1 MLDNFRNNMRGVALV
16 IVIFI
21 GGIFAFSGTGS
32 LFVSTAGTEAVL
44 VINGEQVSDLRVRQ
58 VLSSE
63 KQRILQENE
72 GLDPALLDDELI
84 RPQVINQIISRKVM
98 AQAAE
103 SQGLLASSKKVSEL
117 LLTAESFQVDGRFDQ
132 AVFDYAIRNLGY
144 TSASFLDMVNE
155 DLVIQQF
162 AQGMV
167 QTSFVT
173 RTEMAN
179 LARFTEQAR
188 DYYYLTLPM
197 APITDSVTVSEAQV
211 AKYYEAN
218 SAQYQTQVEVSV
230 EAIELSA
237 AQLAAAQTVT
247 EKQIQA
253 RFDQESADRD
263 TADMRQAAHILL
275 IEGAE
280 EKLQIIQ
287 AALDVG
293 DDFADLAKEYSEDF
307 ASAEMGGE
315 LGFSAGDTFPEA
327 FEAALDQ
334 LEIGQVSGPVQ
345 TDAGT
350 HLIKLLDRQAQ
361 SFDLATERMRIEQ
374 DLLREAASD
383 VLVEKLEMLKELS
396 FNAET
401 LAEVATD
408 LGLELQIT
416 EPFSRA
422 GGAGVASFPVVVK
435 AAFST
440 EVLDDKYASEVLDLG
455 DDRYVVIKLNE
466 YYPARQ
472 KELAEVE
479 SQVSAAL
486 TSATAQ
492 QLIADKGAALLAK
505 IESGESVESVAKANN
520 LDWQVAQ
527 ASKRNSMDVNPEV
540 RAAVFGMPNPGEEPV
555 ISGFYLRNGDYVVAS
570 LNKVTPGT
578 LAGMSKQQRVSL
590 VSAVQSVNGSRD
602 LQAYQ
607 STLMSEADIVQ

>member
-1 MLDNFRNNMRGVALV
+1 MLDNFRNNMRGMALV

-32 LFVSTAGTEAVL
+32 LFVPSAGSEAVL

-103 SQGLLASSKKVSEL
+103 SQGLLASPKKVSEL
-117 LLTAESFQVDGRFDQ
+117 LLSAESFQVGGRFDQ

-144 TSASFLDMVNE
+144 TSASFIDMVNE

-188 DYYYLTLPM
+188 DYYYLTLPL
-197 APITDSVTVSEAQV
+197 APIADAVTVSEDQV
-211 AKYYEAN
+211 AEYFDAN
-218 SAQYQTQVEVSV
+218 RAQYQTQVEVSV

-237 AQLAAAQTVT
+237 AQLAAIQTVT

-253 RFDQESADRD
+253 RFEQESADREP
-263 TADMRQAAHILL
+263 ADMRQAAHILL
-275 IEGAE
+275 IDSAE
-280 EKLQIIQ
+280 EKLQTIQ
-287 AALDVG
+287 AALDAG
-293 DDFADLAKEYSEDF
+293 SDFADLAKEYSEDF

-327 FEAALDQ
+327 FEAALDE

-361 SFDLATERMRIEQ
+361 SFELATESMRIEQ

-383 VLVEKLEMLKELS
+383 ELVEKLEMLKELS

-408 LGLELQIT
+408 LDLEMQVT

-440 EVLDDKYASEVLDLG
+440 EVLDDKYASEVLDLD
-455 DDRYVVIKLNE
+455 DDRYVVIKLKE

-479 SQVSAAL
+479 SQVTAAL

-492 QLIADKGAALLAK
+492 QLIADRGAALLASV
-505 IESGESVESVAKANN
+505 ESGESVESVAKANS

-527 ASKRNSMDVNPEV
+527 GTKRNSTDVNPEI
-540 RAAVFGMPNPGEEPV
+540 RAAVFGMSNPAEEPV
-555 ISGFYLRNGDYVVAS
+555 ISAFYLRNGDYVVAA

-578 LAGMSKQQRVSL
+578 LAGMSKQQRVGL

-607 STLMSEADIVQ
+607 STLMGGADIVQ

>member
-1 MLDNFRNNMRGVALV
+1 MLDNFRNNMRGMALV

-32 LFVSTAGTEAVL
+32 LFVPSAGSEAVL
-44 VINGEQVSDLRVRQ
+44 VINDEQVSDLRVRQ

-117 LLTAESFQVDGRFDQ
+117 LLSAESFQVDGRFDQ

-144 TSASFLDMVNE
+144 TSASFIDMVNE

-188 DYYYLTLPM
+188 DYYYLTLPL
-197 APITDSVTVSEAQV
+197 APIADAVTVSEDQV
-211 AKYYEAN
+211 AEYFDAN
-218 SAQYQTQVEVSV
+218 RAQYQTQVEVSV

-237 AQLAAAQTVT
+237 AQLAATQTVT

-253 RFDQESADRD
+253 RFEQESADRE

-275 IEGAE
+275 IDSAE
-280 EKLQIIQ
+280 EKLQTIQ
-287 AALDVG
+287 AALDAG
-293 DDFADLAKEYSEDF
+293 SDFADLAKEYSEDF

-327 FEAALDQ
+327 FEAALDE

-361 SFDLATERMRIEQ
+361 SFELATESMRIEQ

-383 VLVEKLEMLKELS
+383 ELVEKLEMLKELS

-408 LGLELQIT
+408 LDLEMQVT

-440 EVLDDKYASEVLDLG
+440 EVLDDRYASEVLDLG
-455 DDRYVVIKLNE
+455 DDRYVVIKLKE

-479 SQVSAAL
+479 SQVTAAL

-492 QLIADKGAALLAK
+492 QLIADRGAALLASV
-505 IESGESVESVAKANN
+505 ESGESVESVAKATS

-527 ASKRNSMDVNPEV
+527 GTKRNSTDVNPEI
-540 RAAVFGMPNPGEEPV
+540 RAAVFGMSNPAEEPV
-555 ISGFYLRNGDYVVAS
+555 ISAFYLRNGDYVVAA

-578 LAGMSKQQRVSL
+578 LAGMSKQQRVGL

-607 STLMSEADIVQ
+607 STLMGGADIVQ

>member
-1 MLDNFRNNMRGVALV
+1 MLDNFRNNMRGMALV

-32 LFVSTAGTEAVL
+32 LFVPSAGSEAVL

-103 SQGLLASSKKVSEL
+103 SQGLLASPKKVSEL
-117 LLTAESFQVDGRFDQ
+117 LLSAESFQVGGRFDQ

-144 TSASFLDMVNE
+144 TSASFIDMVNE

-188 DYYYLTLPM
+188 DYYYLTLPL
-197 APITDSVTVSEAQV
+197 APIADAVTVSEDQV
-211 AKYYEAN
+211 AEYFDAN
-218 SAQYQTQVEVSV
+218 RAQYQTQVEVSV

-237 AQLAAAQTVT
+237 AQLAAIQTVT

-253 RFDQESADRD
+253 RFEQESADRE

-275 IEGAE
+275 IDSAE
-280 EKLQIIQ
+280 EKLQTIQ
-287 AALDVG
+287 AALDAG
-293 DDFADLAKEYSEDF
+293 SDFADLAKEYSEDF

-327 FEAALDQ
+327 FEAALDE

-361 SFDLATERMRIEQ
+361 SFELATESMRIEQ

-383 VLVEKLEMLKELS
+383 ELVEKLEMLKELS

-408 LGLELQIT
+408 LDLEMQVT

-440 EVLDDKYASEVLDLG
+440 EVLDDKYASEVLDLD
-455 DDRYVVIKLNE
+455 DDRYVVIKLKE

-479 SQVSAAL
+479 SQVTAAL

-492 QLIADKGAALLAK
+492 QLIADRGAALLASV
-505 IESGESVESVAKANN
+505 ESGESVESVAKANS

-527 ASKRNSMDVNPEV
+527 GTKRNSTDVNPEI
-540 RAAVFGMPNPGEEPV
+540 RAAVFGMSNPAEEPV
-555 ISGFYLRNGDYVVAS
+555 ISAFYLRNGDYVVAA

-578 LAGMSKQQRVSL
+578 LAGMSKQQRVGL

-607 STLMSEADIVQ
+607 STLMGGADIVQ